1 MNNTF
6 ILQSALR
13 ALSKNKI
20 RSALTVLGISIGITA
35 VIVVMSAGQSLRA
48 FVGGQMDI
56 FGPNLIQVETKVPAT
71 KKNSTE
77 NAMGM
82 ATGITITTLTLDD
95 AETISKLNNVEA
107 VSPGLT
113 GQELVSFGDQI
124 KKTMLWGASE
134 DILKVNR
141 VELAEGR
148 VFSKEENLGL
158 AKVAIL
164 GSKVKEKLF
173 GDSDAL
179 GQDIKI
185 ERTNYHVIG
194 VLTKQGTAGPMD
206 MDSIVYLPVKTLQ
219 KSILGIDHVL
229 FISLVVKDRAL
240 ADDTADEII
249 SLLRQRHNISDP
261 NKDDFSVTTMAEAQS
276 MMDTIFNGLTI
287 LLLALVAVSL
297 LVGGVGIMNI
307 MYVTVSER
315 TYEIGLHKAVG
326 AREKDIFWQFLFEAV
341 IMTLVAGAI
350 GIIIGISLSYLIS
363 VVANSQGFNLPFS
376 LSYFGILIAVIFSAS
391 VGLIFGLTPARRAAR
406 LDPVVALRQ
415 E

>member
-1 MNNTF
+1 
-6 ILQSALR
+6 
-13 ALSKNKI
+13 
-20 RSALTVLGISIGITA
+20 
-35 VIVVMSAGQSLRA
+35 
-48 FVGGQMDI
+48 
-56 FGPNLIQVETKVPAT
+56 
-71 KKNSTE
+71 
-77 NAMGM
+77 
-82 ATGITITTLTLDD
+82 
-95 AETISKLNNVEA
+95 
-107 VSPGLT
+107 
-113 GQELVSFGDQI
+113 
-124 KKTMLWGASE
+124 MLWGTSE
-134 DILKVNR
+134 DILKINR

-194 VLTKQGTAGPMD
+194 VLAKQGTAGAMD

-229 FISLVVKDRAL
+229 FISLVVKDMAL
-240 ADDTADEII
+240 ADYTADEII
-249 SLLRQRHNISDP
+249 GLLRQRHNISDP
-261 NKDDFSVTTMAEAQS
+261 DKDDFSVTTMAEAQD
-276 MMDTIFNGLTI
+276 MINTIFNGLTF

-315 TYEIGLHKAVG
+315 TYEIGLRKAVG
-326 AREKDIFWQFLFEAV
+326 AREKDIFWQFLFEAI

-350 GIIIGISLSYLIS
+350 GIVVGISLSYLIS
-363 VVANSQGFNLPFS
+363 FVASSQGFDLPFS
-376 LSYFGILIAVIFSAS
+376 LSYSGILIAVIFSAS
-391 VGLIFGLTPARRAAR
+391 VGLIFGLTPARRAAQ